1 MLDHF
6 FSSMLMMMIA
16 KSRRELQSRKH
27 KHIHRRWQTCCKH
40 RQIYTHLYIYIY
52 TFTRLYACTMYIV
65 AMRELCM
72 QEISIYSVLKC
83 QYQVKG
89 SSSRELKVERL
100 GSKKKK
106 RGKILVNVQILVSYC
121 ANTVNNKL
129 VLVKKNYKKRATFAY
144 S

>member
-1 MLDHF
+1 MYYVH
-6 FSSMLMMMIA
+6 A
-16 KSRRELQSRKH
+16 
-27 KHIHRRWQTCCKH
+27 
-40 RQIYTHLYIYIY
+40 YVY
-52 TFTRLYACTMYIV
+52 MYIV